1 MYTPVLVFSHTSV
14 HFCTSFRARF
24 AKCWKLLLVFRSTSR
39 YARLASIAPKQA
51 GNLLFLRVTATTGD
65 AMGMNM
71 ISKGCEEMLKVRES
85 ISF

>member
-1 MYTPVLVFSHTSV
+1 M
-14 HFCTSFRARF
+14 
-24 AKCWKLLLVFRSTSR
+24 FRSTSR

-51 GNLLFLRVTATTGD
+51 GNLIFLRVTATTGD